1 MTTKKAPVTMG
12 GDIARFG
19 FAIFLATV
27 FGAVQVFAIPRKLD
41 IATYGEYRI
50 FLLWAGYI
58 GVLHFGLADGAF
70 LRWAG
75 RPMGGIRHE
84 AAVVTRWLIGIG
96 VALLVL
102 AVAASVVVSDP
113 LSRVYLVGMALAA
126 LAMNT
131 ATLIGYAL
139 QAAGDFRGAG
149 RVAALSPGLFVA
161 AIVFLP
167 LHSLTAVLAAYV
179 ISFGVAAAV
188 GALRI
193 TRAAFDETTAPPEAL
208 DFRVLMRTGIPVLG
222 AITAASLSQ
231 FGDRILVSVAV
242 PITSFALYGFAS
254 SVMVTANAA
263 TQALSRVALSHAAR
277 LPADGEARAV
287 LLGGFYDL
295 IAAGFGAA
303 MAGVPLFEFLVGRTL
318 PVYMPAIPIVRALVV
333 GSPFW
338 VGIHVVLVGTLQSYG
353 LVRKQLAL
361 ELVGLA
367 LVVLLCGGLL
377 LAHTELWVVAS
388 GSTAA
393 AVVAWGF
400 GIAYV
405 RRLLPSAGE
414 QPALRFAMISTIQG
428 VAVLLA
434 LSLHASWLVQSAAY
448 VALGGVP
455 TVVAARA
462 AQRHGW

>member
-1 MTTKKAPVTMG
+1 MG

-19 FAIFLATV
+19 FAILLATI
-27 FGAVQVFAIPRKLD
+27 FGAVQVFVIPRKLD

-50 FLLWAGYI
+50 FLLWVGYI
-58 GVLHFGLADGAF
+58 GILHFGLADGAF

-75 RPMGGIRHE
+75 RPIGGIRHE
-84 AAVVTRWLIGIG
+84 VSLVTRWLLIIGIG
-96 VALLVL
+96 LL
-102 AVAASVVVSDP
+102 AVAFAVSAMIPEP
-113 LSRVYLVGMALAA
+113 LSRVYLVGMAVAA
-126 LAMNT
+126 LAMNI

-161 AIVFLP
+161 AIVLLP
-167 LHSLTAVLAAYV
+167 LHSLSSVLAAYV
-179 ISFGVAAAV
+179 ISFAIAAAV
-188 GALRI
+188 GALRVASADPN
-193 TRAAFDETTAPPEAL
+193 AADAHPEAL
-208 DFRVLMRTGIPVLG
+208 DFRVMMRTGLPVLG
-222 AITAASLSQ
+222 ANTAAALSQ

-277 LPADGEARAV
+277 LSGDGEDRAV

-303 MAGVPLFEFLVGRTL
+303 MAGVPFFEYLVTRTL
-318 PVYMPAIPIVRALVV
+318 PAYAAAIPIVRALVV

-361 ELVGLA
+361 EMLGLTLVA
-367 LVVLLCGGLL
+367 LICGGLL
-377 LAHTELWVVAS
+377 LVHANLWMVAS

-393 AVVAWGF
+393 AVIAWAI
-400 GIAYV
+400 GIIYV
-405 RRLLPSAGE
+405 RHFLPATSA
-414 QPALRFAMISTIQG
+414 QPAARFALISTIQG
-428 VAVLLA
+428 VAIVAA
-434 LSLHASWLVQSAAY
+434 LSLNTSWIVQSLVY
-448 VALGGVP
+448 IVVGGIP
-455 TVVAARA
+455 TIYAARA
-462 AQRHGW
+462 AKRHGW

>member
-1 MTTKKAPVTMG
+1 MG

-19 FAIFLATV
+19 FAILLATV
-27 FGAVQVFAIPRKLD
+27 FGAVQVFVIPRKLD

-50 FLLWAGYI
+50 FLLWVGYI
-58 GVLHFGLADGAF
+58 GILHFGLADGAF

-84 AAVVTRWLIGIG
+84 AALVTRWLLAIGIG
-96 VALLVL
+96 LLVIAL
-102 AVAASVVVSDP
+102 AISAVVPEP
-113 LSRVYLVGMALAA
+113 LSRVYFIGMAVAA
-126 LAMNT
+126 LAMNI

-149 RVAALSPGLFVA
+149 RVAALSPGIFVA

-167 LHSLTAVLAAYV
+167 LHSLTTVLVAYV
-179 ISFGVAAAV
+179 VSFAIAAAV
-188 GALRI
+188 GAVRI
-193 TRAAFDETTAPPEAL
+193 AGTSASDADVHPEAL
-208 DFRVLMRTGIPVLG
+208 DFRTMVRTGLPVLG
-222 AITAASLSQ
+222 ANTAAALSQ

-277 LPADGEARAV
+277 LPGEGDGRAV

-303 MAGVPLFEFLVGRTL
+303 MAGVPFFEYLVSRTL
-318 PVYMPAIPIVRALVV
+318 PVYAPAIPIVRALVI

-361 ELVGLA
+361 ELLGLVLVA
-367 LVVLLCGGLL
+367 LICGGLL
-377 LAHTELWVVAS
+377 LGHTELWVVAS

-393 AVVAWGF
+393 AVVAWAI

-405 RRLLPSAGE
+405 RHFLPGTSA
-414 QPALRFAMISTIQG
+414 QPTVRFATISVIQA
-428 VAVLLA
+428 VAVILA
-434 LSLHASWLVQSAAY
+434 LSLHQSWLIQSAVY
-448 VALGGVP
+448 VALGGIP
-455 TVVAARA
+455 TIYAARA
-462 AQRHGW
+462 AKRHGW